1 MGHKLL
7 INGGVMAKIRYKV
20 NINWKGEVHSF
31 YRHATS
37 PQQALRH
44 AIRELARKVGY
55 STKFVSDW
63 IMDESADRWKVEV
76 K

>member
-1 MGHKLL
+1 MKTRYL
-7 INGGVMAKIRYKV
+7 IT
-20 NINWKGEVHSF
+20 INWLGEVHSF

-55 STKFVSDW
+55 TTEYVRNFV
-63 IMDESADRWKVEV
+63 METNHDRWKVEV

>member
-1 MGHKLL
+1 MKTRYL
-7 INGGVMAKIRYKV
+7 IT
-20 NINWKGEVHSF
+20 INWLGEVHSF

-44 AIRELARKVGY
+44 TIHELARKVGY
-55 STKFVSDW
+55 TTQRVRSYVMETNH
-63 IMDESADRWKVEV
+63 DRWKVEV